1 MPFTPY
7 HFGPSGFVGLLLR
20 KWIDV
25 PVFVLA
31 NVIVDIEV
39 LLVRVLQL
47 GRPVH
52 RYSHTLLIGAAVGML
67 WGMAAYPL
75 RPLFKKMMHGLR
87 LPYETSFWKMAIS
100 GMLGAGMHVLIDG
113 AYHHDV
119 GVFWPSTR
127 ISSWRIVQDHV
138 SRGQTKVTCIALF
151 VAAVVYVLVLSRSG
165 GNAVDDKMS
174 DEGQQL

>member
-20 KWIDV
+20 KWIDI

-39 LLVRVLQL
+39 LLVMVLRL
-47 GRPVH
+47 GRPSH
-52 RYSHTLLIGAAVGML
+52 RYCHTLLIGAAVGAL

-75 RPLFKKMMHGLR
+75 RGLFKRMMHGLR
-87 LPYETSFWKMAIS
+87 FRYETSFWKMAVS
-100 GMLGAGMHVLIDG
+100 GMLGACMHVLVDG

-127 ISSWRIVQDHV
+127 ISLRRIVQDHI
-138 SRGQTKVTCIALF
+138 SRGQIRTACLALF
-151 VAAVVYVLVLSRSG
+151 VAAIVYILVLRRFA
-165 GNAVDDKMS
+165 GNGVSDKVS
-174 DEGQQL
+174 NENRQL

>member
-20 KWIDV
+20 KWIDI

-39 LLVRVLQL
+39 LLVMVLRL
-47 GRPVH
+47 GGPSH
-52 RYSHTLLIGAAVGML
+52 RYSHTLLIGAAVGTL

-75 RPLFKKMMHGLR
+75 RPLFRKMMHGLR
-87 LPYETSFWKMAIS
+87 LPHETSFWKMAVS
-100 GMLGAGMHVLIDG
+100 GMLGACTHVLIDG

-127 ISSWRIVQDHV
+127 ISLLRIVQDHI
-138 SRGQTKVTCIALF
+138 SRGQIRIACVALF
-151 VAAVVYVLVLSRSG
+151 VAAVVYVLLLFRSG
-165 GNAVDDKMS
+165 SNAADDGIS
-174 DEGQQL
+174 SEGQQL